1 MPPLTRR
8 PRLRL
13 TPPPTGPS
21 SRRTSR
27 LRARARRSPR
37 SLRRVTWI
45 DQRAIRASTAFERDS
60 AAHGRVRSM
69 AAALL
74 PSAAEAV
81 HGATGATGA
90 IARDPRNPV
99 YRRGVSNMFSS
110 DNERSTGRSGQVSP
124 RVALVRPVRGVPGV
138 AAHTGAGRHGR
149 RDDRRTSNGPDE
161 VPSAEPVPDVRL
173 ANGVGRGGHSR
184 WCRRAGRRTALVP
197 GRKRRSEAIIVQRSV
212 TPARR
217 GTGRC
222 GRGCQAS
229 PALDR
234 GREPIVDHPRSISLA
249 CERRMSST
257 LAIR

>member
-60 AAHGRVRSM
+60 AAHGPVRSM

-149 RDDRRTSNGPDE
+149 RDDRRTSNGRMRFAQPNQYRTSASQME
-161 VPSAEPVPDVRL
+161 WVGAAIAGGAVEPGGVPRWSRDGSDGARRSSSNGASPPHGAGPDVAAGGARPAPL
-173 ANGVGRGGHSR
+173 STAGANRSSIIRGASASR
-184 WCRRAGRRTALVP
+184 VNG
-197 GRKRRSEAIIVQRSV
+197 G
-212 TPARR
+212 
-217 GTGRC
+217 
-222 GRGCQAS
+222 
-229 PALDR
+229 
-234 GREPIVDHPRSISLA
+234 
-249 CERRMSST
+249 
-257 LAIR
+257 

>member
-1 MPPLTRR
+1 MPPQRTRQ
-8 PRLRL
+8 PSLRL
-13 TPPPTGPS
+13 TPPPTGLS
-21 SRRTSR
+21 WRRTNR
-27 LRARARRSPR
+27 QRAPARRSPR
-37 SLRRVTWI
+37 SLRRGTWI
-45 DQRAIRASTAFERDS
+45 DRCAIRASTAFERDS

-138 AAHTGAGRHGR
+138 AAHTSAG